1 MMYEIATGHAV
12 CDIGNRRA
20 AVFWQVKLL
29 TAFGVALTL
38 LYLALDRLDSTFA
51 RFFLWPWS
59 LSFFFTARFRR
70 RQAGGRYS

>member
-1 MMYEIATGHAV
+1 MRSATSVTAEQPV
-12 CDIGNRRA
+12 LA
-20 AVFWQVKLL
+20 VKLL

-51 RFFLWPWS
+51 PLLFVAMVVVVFLH
-59 LSFFFTARFRR
+59 ARFRR